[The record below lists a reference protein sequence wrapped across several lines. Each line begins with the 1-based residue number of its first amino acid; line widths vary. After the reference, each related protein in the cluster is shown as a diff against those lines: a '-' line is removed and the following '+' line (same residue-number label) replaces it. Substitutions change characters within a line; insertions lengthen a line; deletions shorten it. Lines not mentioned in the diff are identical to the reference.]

1 MTNRTKNLL
10 WGAFLLWGVGFMAV
24 LIAGTFDH

>member
-10 WGAFLLWGVGFMAV
+10 WGAFLIWGLGFIVV
-24 LIAGTFDH
+24 LMAGTFD